1 MDRVAGPH
9 GVAHLPVGLLQRLV
23 EFGKPDGPAFPQ
35 DQAGNMDLS
44 GARQRGTLHAGD
56 RLERLQYRG
65 LTATRRQAIERLFK
79 VTVLAVRTVHVR
91 GKAKRLGRFQGR
103 RPDWKKAIATL
114 KPGDSIELYE
124 GV

>member
-1 MDRVAGPH
+1 MKGPYQVVVKPLLTEKGTRLKEEANQYVFRVAKT
-9 GVAHLPVGLLQRLV
+9 ANKV
-23 EFGKPDGPAFPQ
+23 EIK
-35 DQAGNMDLS
+35 
-44 GARQRGTLHAGD
+44 
-56 RLERLQYRG
+56 
-65 LTATRRQAIERLFK
+65 QAIERLFK